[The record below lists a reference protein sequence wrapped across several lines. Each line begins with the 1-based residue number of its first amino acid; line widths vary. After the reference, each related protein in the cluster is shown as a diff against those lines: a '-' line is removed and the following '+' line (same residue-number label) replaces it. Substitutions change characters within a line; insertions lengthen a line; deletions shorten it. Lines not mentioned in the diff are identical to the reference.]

1 MLVDAWASY
10 FAKAKQ
16 AGNGELIEDD
26 SFDLNQILDDLERQG
41 GDASALSEDLPED
54 VPDDWEEPETWGVET
69 HHHL

>member
-41 GDASALSEDLPED
+41 GDASSLLSDLEED
-54 VPDDWEEPETWGVET
+54 VPDDWEEPETWGMDT
-69 HHHL
+69 LHQI